1 MAKETIKVLE
11 IDTKPA
17 ETSIKDLRKQLKG
30 FKDEMANLEE
40 GSDAFL
46 EVANKAG
53 EVKHQLD
60 EINESIKGAS
70 ADFGDMIGNVTNVAA
85 GITGAFQAVAGGLQA
100 MGIESKAIDET
111 IVRMQGLMAVTQGL
125 SAIDE
130 GVKSFDK
137 LTKSL
142 GKAGETL
149 GAFVKGLGK
158 IAAPVAIVTAL
169 GLAFAKLKERIDG
182 TNAALKEREEAQ
194 RIFNSELEREIEI
207 RKRAGFEEEELL
219 QFEISKLEIRNQK
232 LQETNIELPK
242 KDFSQWIDFYLS
254 LERLDDN
261 WTNLLIDMK
270 TSVFKNIDIPKK
282 HMQALEK
289 LLLYFIYRHVI
300 DEDNEAV
307 KFSIFSVYFISM
319 ILKYHISKYGEL
331 SLEDIIEYSRM
342 YSSEIE
348 YSDENVEILL
358 QELQEYNDTQR
369 I

>member
-1 MAKETIKVLE
+1 MIIKDSFSEREIELIETIGLYLHDGEYEDYEITVL
-11 IDTKPA
+11 DNLTYAADMDNLKNCWGKNDFGVFV
-17 ETSIKDLRKQLKG
+17 KDICD
-30 FKDEMANLEE
+30 KDEMANLEE

-194 RIFNSELEREIEI
+194 RIFNSELEREIPLY
-207 RKRAGFEEEELL
+207 AGP
-219 QFEISKLEIRNQK
+219 N
-232 LQETNIELPK
+232 
-242 KDFSQWIDFYLS
+242 
-254 LERLDDN
+254 
-261 WTNLLIDMK
+261 K
-270 TSVFKNIDIPKK
+270 TSKSSP
-282 HMQALEK
+282 
-289 LLLYFIYRHVI
+289 YF
-300 DEDNEAV
+300 A
-307 KFSIFSVYFISM
+307 
-319 ILKYHISKYGEL
+319 
-331 SLEDIIEYSRM
+331 
-342 YSSEIE
+342 
-348 YSDENVEILL
+348 
-358 QELQEYNDTQR
+358 
-369 I
+369 